1 MKNDFEAM
9 KKLKKLEIQW
19 LEREVSKYGL
29 QSLLLIWLAQT
40 QATNQPGEQT
50 SKNKDLDW
58 VLTTHIDSV
67 KVAKFIL
74 FA

>member
-9 KKLKKLEIQW
+9 KMLKKLEIQW
-19 LEREVSKYGL
+19 LEREASKYGL

-58 VLTTHIDSV
+58 VLTSHIDSV
-67 KVAKFIL
+67 IGKRR
-74 FA
+74 

>member
-9 KKLKKLEIQW
+9 KRLEIQR

-40 QATNQPGEQT
+40 QAHNQAGEQT

-58 VLTTHIDSV
+58 VLTSHIDSV
-67 KVAKFIL
+67 IGKRR
-74 FA
+74 

>member
-40 QATNQPGEQT
+40 QATSQPGEQT

-58 VLTTHIDSV
+58 VLTSHIDSV
-67 KVAKFIL
+67 IGKRR
-74 FA
+74 

>member
-58 VLTTHIDSV
+58 VLTSHIDSV
-67 KVAKFIL
+67 IGKRR
-74 FA
+74 

>member
-9 KKLKKLEIQW
+9 KRLEIQR

-40 QATNQPGEQT
+40 QAHNQAGEQT

-58 VLTTHIDSV
+58 ALTSHIDSV
-67 KVAKFIL
+67 IGKRR
-74 FA
+74 